1 MSNIK
6 YDPAGNSNSS
16 FHFGGDILN
25 LLLLY

>member
-6 YDPAGNSNSS
+6 YDPSRNSNSS
-16 FHFGGDILN
+16 FHFGGGILN